1 VELSVS
7 LLHVNVGN
15 TEQKLISLLVDVPI
29 FKSRVSAACENVMAA
44 EPQITHFDTIVGDG
58 DCGMTLARG
67 AQAVL
72 SFVNSTQLSSNAG
85 ETTLRIAN
93 IIEDNMDGTSG
104 AIFSIFLAALVSA
117 IKSIPPSKRTLD
129 TQTWGTVGK
138 AALSQLQLATP
149 ARQGDRTLMDAL
161 ETFIE
166 SIANGDTVDIAVAKA
181 KAGVEA
187 TKGMKATLGRAVYVE
202 EGAWSVVPDPG
213 AVGILC
219 LVEGLAGV
227 K

>member
-1 VELSVS
+1 MELSVS

-44 EPQITHFDTIVGDG
+44 EPQITHFDTIIGDG

-104 AIFSIFLAALVSA
+104 AIFSIFLVALVSA
-117 IKSIPPSKRTLD
+117 IKAIPPSKRTLD

-161 ETFIE
+161 EPFVE
-166 SIANGDTVDIAVAKA
+166 SIANEDTVDIAVAKA

-219 LVEGLAGV
+219 LIEGLAGV

>member
-1 VELSVS
+1 MELSVS
-7 LLHVNVGN
+7 LLHVNAGD
-15 TEQKLISLLVDVPI
+15 TEHKLTFLLVEVLI
-29 FKSRVSAACENVMAA
+29 FKSRVSAACENVISA
-44 EPQITHFDTIVGDG
+44 EPQITHFDTIIGDG

-85 ETTLRIAN
+85 ETMLRIAN

-117 IKSIPPSKRTLD
+117 IKSIPPSKRSLDIQTL
-129 TQTWGTVGK
+129 GTVGK
-138 AALSQLQLATP
+138 AALSQLQSETP

-161 ETFIE
+161 EPFIE
-166 SIANGDTVDIAVAKA
+166 SIVNGDTVDIAVARA

-187 TKGMKATLGRAVYVE
+187 TKGMKATFGRAVYVE
-202 EGAWSVVPDPG
+202 EGAWNVVPDPG

-219 LVEGLAGV
+219 LIEGLAGV

>member
-85 ETTLRIAN
+85 ETTL
-93 IIEDNMDGTSG
+93 
-104 AIFSIFLAALVSA
+104 
-117 IKSIPPSKRTLD
+117 
-129 TQTWGTVGK
+129 
-138 AALSQLQLATP
+138 
-149 ARQGDRTLMDAL
+149 
-161 ETFIE
+161 
-166 SIANGDTVDIAVAKA
+166 
-181 KAGVEA
+181 
-187 TKGMKATLGRAVYVE
+187 
-202 EGAWSVVPDPG
+202 
-213 AVGILC
+213 
-219 LVEGLAGV
+219 
-227 K
+227 

>member
-1 VELSVS
+1 M
-7 LLHVNVGN
+7 
-15 TEQKLISLLVDVPI
+15 
-29 FKSRVSAACENVMAA
+29 SAACENVMAA

-129 TQTWGTVGK
+129 TQT
-138 AALSQLQLATP
+138 
-149 ARQGDRTLMDAL
+149 
-161 ETFIE
+161 
-166 SIANGDTVDIAVAKA
+166 
-181 KAGVEA
+181 
-187 TKGMKATLGRAVYVE
+187 
-202 EGAWSVVPDPG
+202 
-213 AVGILC
+213 
-219 LVEGLAGV
+219 
-227 K
+227 